1 MGSRRQSRTA
11 TELAVSLCGTDA
23 KGRAYIERVVTHNI
37 SRDGALLEKVRGP
50 VRVGDTVV
58 VRCADNTG
66 RFRAMWEQYES
77 DGTKR
82 LGLMRL
88 TPSNRIE
95 DYDLPENEADE
106 YQRPRGA
113 ARRRNTRY
121 KCEVAAELRLKHIQ
135 TPMWVTSVN
144 LGEDG
149 CAVNTLVSVPAGTE
163 LNIAMWLTGEKVW
176 AQGIVV
182 TSLYGLGTGIHF
194 TSMSKQGR
202 EHLRSFLAQ
211 QTEVIAD
218 RRTESAGEI
227 QPCLASEEKEREE
240 FIVSIPL
247 VYEDTPVLE

>member
-1 MGSRRQSRTA
+1 MGCRRQSRTA
-11 TELAVSLCGTDA
+11 TELAVNLCGTDA

-37 SRDGALLEKVRGP
+37 SRDGALLEGVRGP

-58 VRCADNTG
+58 VRCADTTG
-66 RFRAMWEQYES
+66 RFRAMWEKYES

-82 LGLMRL
+82 LGLMRV

-95 DYDLPENEADE
+95 DYDLPEKEADE
-106 YQRPRGA
+106 YKRPRAGV
-113 ARRRNTRY
+113 RRRSLRY
-121 KCEVAAELRLKHIQ
+121 KCEVAAELRLKNIQ

-163 LNIAMWLTGEKVW
+163 LNIAMWLGGEKVW

-194 TSMSKQGR
+194 TSMSRQGR
-202 EHLRSFLAQ
+202 AHLRSFLAK
-211 QTEVIAD
+211 QTEVIQD
-218 RRTESAGEI
+218 RRAESAVEAS
-227 QPCLASEEKEREE
+227 PCLITEEREREE
-240 FIVSIPL
+240 FTVSIPL
-247 VYEDTPVLE
+247 VYEETLVLE

>member
-1 MGSRRQSRTA
+1 MGCRRQSRRA

-23 KGRAYIERVVTHNI
+23 KGRAYLERVVTRNI
-37 SRDGALLEKVRGP
+37 SRDGALLEGVRGP

-66 RFRAMWEQYES
+66 RFRAMWEKYEK

-82 LGLMRL
+82 LGLRRL
-88 TPSNRIE
+88 TPSNCIE
-95 DYDLPENEADE
+95 DYDFPENEADE
-106 YQRPRGA
+106 YKHPRVA
-113 ARRRNTRY
+113 ARRRSVRY
-121 KCEVAAELRLKHIQ
+121 KCEIAAELRLKHIQ

-163 LNIAMWLTGEKVW
+163 LNIAMWLAGEKVW

-194 TSMSKQGR
+194 TGMSRQGR
-202 EHLRSFLAQ
+202 EYLRSFLAK

-218 RRTESAGEI
+218 RRTESLTNPA
-227 QPCLASEEKEREE
+227 PCLVTEDEEREE
-240 FIVSIPL
+240 FTVSIPL
-247 VYEDTPVLE
+247 VYEETLVLE

>member
-1 MGSRRQSRTA
+1 MGCRRQSRTV
-11 TELAVSLCGTDA
+11 TELTVSLCGTDA
-23 KGRAYIERVVTHNI
+23 KGRAYIERVVTDNI
-37 SRDGALLEKVRGP
+37 SRDGALLEGVRGP

-66 RFRAMWEQYES
+66 RFRAIWEKYEN

-88 TPSNRIE
+88 TPSTKIE
-95 DYDLPENEADE
+95 DFDRPENEPDD
-106 YQRPRGA
+106 YKRPRSA
-113 ARRRNTRY
+113 VRRKSGRY

-163 LNIAMWLTGEKVW
+163 LNIAMWLGGEKVW

-194 TSMSKQGR
+194 TSVSKQGR
-202 EHLRSFLAQ
+202 EHLESFLAQ
-211 QTEVIAD
+211 QTEIIPD
-218 RRTESAGEI
+218 RRAEGVVEV
-227 QPCLASEEKEREE
+227 QPCAETAEKEPEE
-240 FIVSIPL
+240 FTVAIPL
-247 VYEDTPVLE
+247 IYEESPVAE

>member
-1 MGSRRQSRTA
+1 MGCRRQSRTA
-11 TELAVSLCGTDA
+11 TQLAVSLCGTDA
-23 KGRAYIERVVTHNI
+23 KGRAYIERVTTHNI
-37 SRDGALLEKVRGP
+37 SRDGALLEGVRGAA
-50 VRVGDTVV
+50 RAGETVV
-58 VRCADNTG
+58 VRCADSTG
-66 RFRAMWEQYES
+66 RFRVMWEKYEN

-95 DYDLPENEADE
+95 DYDLPENETDE
-106 YQRPRGA
+106 YKRPRGA

-163 LNIAMWLTGEKVW
+163 LNIAMWLGGEKVW

-194 TSMSKQGR
+194 TSMSRQGR
-202 EHLRSFLAQ
+202 EHLRSFLAK

-218 RRTESAGEI
+218 RRTESAI
-227 QPCLASEEKEREE
+227 DASPCLITEEREREE
-240 FIVSIPL
+240 FTVSIPL
-247 VYEDTPVLE
+247 IYEDSLVLE

>member
-1 MGSRRQSRTA
+1 MGCRRQSRTA

-23 KGRAYIERVVTHNI
+23 KGRAYIERVMTHNI

-58 VRCADNTG
+58 VRCAESTG
-66 RFRAMWEQYES
+66 RFRAMWEKYES
-77 DGTKR
+77 DGSKR

-95 DYDLPENEADE
+95 DYDLPEQEADDFK
-106 YQRPRGA
+106 RPRVVV
-113 ARRRNTRY
+113 RRRSLRY

-135 TPMWVTSVN
+135 TPMWVTSGN

-163 LNIAMWLTGEKVW
+163 LNIAMWLGGEKVW

-194 TSMSKQGR
+194 TSMSRQGR
-202 EHLRSFLAQ
+202 EHLRCFLAKQ
-211 QTEVIAD
+211 AEVIAD
-218 RRTESAGEI
+218 RRTESAI
-227 QPCLASEEKEREE
+227 NAPHCLITEERGREE
-240 FIVSIPL
+240 FTVSIPL
-247 VYEDTPVLE
+247 VYEDSLVLE